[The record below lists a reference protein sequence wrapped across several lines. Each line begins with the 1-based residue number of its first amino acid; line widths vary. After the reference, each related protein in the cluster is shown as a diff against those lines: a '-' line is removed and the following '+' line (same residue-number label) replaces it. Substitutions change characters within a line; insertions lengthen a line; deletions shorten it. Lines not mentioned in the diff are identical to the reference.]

1 MNRVVNNVKPTR
13 RRQRRY
19 KQYQMVDICNCG
31 CNFVHSKMYLCIC
44 ICDEAEILVRPWL
57 RVYWEAAG
65 WWESLQLLNISIAD
79 KEVYLCA
86 LYFSLKFYGIC
97 FMVFAWE
104 KKTNIAKGTT
114 DPGVDCFDQWG
125 WFGRF
130 GLVGLVWWVWFGR
143 FGLVCLVCWGGFGRL
158 IWVGL
163 VW

>member
-44 ICDEAEILVRPWL
+44 ICDGAEILVRPWL

-86 LYFSLKFYGIC
+86 LYFSLKFYGSC
-97 FMVFAWE
+97 FLVFAWE
-104 KKTNIAKGTT
+104 KNKKQAYGGRHQGRQGVSFPAHPSSPCTRLWVRSFFLGRSIAKKGNYHL
-114 DPGVDCFDQWG
+114 Q
-125 WFGRF
+125 
-130 GLVGLVWWVWFGR
+130 LH
-143 FGLVCLVCWGGFGRL
+143 GG
-158 IWVGL
+158 IV
-163 VW
+163 